1 MSPEI
6 QTEGE
11 FAGWSYWPGDKFEY
25 DTVGPFYYRKDDAG
39 EPVCAFRAEPRH
51 MNGLGHMHGGCMMSF
66 ADFSLF
72 GIADDVLDEESSAV
86 TVTLNSEFIGGAEVG
101 DLMEARGEI
110 IRAGRS
116 IIFIRGIL
124 TANGEPCLN
133 YSGTIKKTRRR
144 TPTS

>member
-1 MSPEI
+1 
-6 QTEGE
+6 
-11 FAGWSYWPGDKFEY
+11 
-25 DTVGPFYYRKDDAG
+25 
-39 EPVCAFRAEPRH
+39 

-86 TVTLNSEFIGGAEVG
+86 TVTLNSEFIGGAQVG
-101 DLMEARGEI
+101 DLMEARGEV

-116 IIFIRGIL
+116 IIFIRGIV

-144 TPTS
+144 NPAG